1 MEKDYSVIGKRL
13 PRMDGQVK
21 ATGEAVY
28 TTDLKLPKML
38 HGKILRSPH
47 PHANIL
53 HIDTSRAERLPG
65 IKGVIT
71 WKDLSTDKKSSH
83 NYGALVPDEYPLAI
97 DRVRFIG
104 DEVAAVAAVDE
115 DIAREALELI
125 HVEYEPL
132 PAVFDPI
139 KAMEGGAPQ
148 LHEHT
153 ERNISWRLYQDQGE
167 VDRFLSE
174 ADHVQEDRFTTQAV
188 CHGPLEPHAAV
199 AQFDTNSG
207 LTIWSSTQ
215 RPFFVSWD
223 VALALG
229 LPESRVRVIKPHVGG
244 AFGGKL
250 ETSTVDYS
258 AALLARKTGRPVK
271 IVLSHD
277 EELYANR
284 KRHPF
289 IFDLKTGVK
298 KDGTITARSCRA
310 VMDGGAYN
318 SVGIITCYLSAIFLN
333 IPYRSKAIHYE
344 ALRVYT
350 NNAPSGAMRG
360 FGAPQTHFA
369 VEVQMDMIAETLGM
383 DPMELRLKN
392 ALKAGDETPSGIKI
406 KSGALRECMG
416 SAAKRSQWQEK
427 RKVGG
432 KDMGIGMA
440 CTSFLSGPRNRR
452 LPRQGDAYAFSAS
465 LIRAHGDGNVTLIS
479 GSADLGQGSDSA
491 LAQIAAEELG
501 ISYERVIVLAGDTEI
516 APLDFG
522 SYGSRVTMM
531 AGNAT
536 RNAAS
541 ALRERILDAVADE
554 LEANP
559 NDLEIKEDLVT
570 VKGSPQIKM
579 SFSDAVLICQ
589 KSLGGRPVIGE
600 GFYNPEFEGVLDMKA
615 LCEHGVGN
623 YSPAY
628 SFGTQ
633 VAEVEVDAMSG
644 KVHAKKITVAH
655 DGGVAINPMA
665 VEGQLE
671 GSVSMGHGYAL
682 MEEMVTKEGLM
693 LNPGF
698 LEYRMPTSMDATPVE
713 IDLVETDDPEGPFGA
728 KEAGE
733 GLVSPTA
740 PSIVNAIHD
749 ATGVWIKELPVTPD
763 KILKAMNEKAKAK

>member
-1 MEKDYSVIGKRL
+1 MEKNYSVIGKRL
-13 PRMDGQVK
+13 PRKDGLAK
-21 ATGEAVY
+21 STGEALY
-28 TTDLKLPKML
+28 TIDMKLPQML
-38 HGKILRSPH
+38 HGMILRSPH
-47 PHANIL
+47 PHAGIRN
-53 HIDTSRAERLPG
+53 IDTSRAERLPG
-65 IKGVIT
+65 VKGVIT
-71 WKDLSTDKKSSH
+71 WKDFSADKKSSH
-83 NYGALVPDEYPLAI
+83 NYGAFIPDEYPLAI

-115 DIAREALELI
+115 DTAREALELI
-125 HVEYEPL
+125 HVEYEPM
-132 PAVFDPI
+132 PAVFDPME
-139 KAMEGGAPQ
+139 AMEEGAPQ
-148 LHEHT
+148 LHEHA
-153 ERNISWRLYQDQGE
+153 EGNISWRVYQDQGD
-167 VDRFLSE
+167 VDRFLAE
-174 ADHVQEDRFTTQAV
+174 ADHVQEDRFVTQAV
-188 CHGPLEPHAAV
+188 CHGPLEPHAAI
-199 AQFDTNSG
+199 AQFEANG
-207 LTIWSSTQ
+207 RLTIWSSTQ

-223 VALALG
+223 LALALG

-271 IVLSHD
+271 IVLSRD
-277 EELYANR
+277 EELYASR

-310 VMDGGAYN
+310 VLDGGAYN
-318 SVGIITCYLSAIFLN
+318 SVGIVTCYLSAIFLN
-333 IPYRSKAIHYE
+333 IPYRSKAIRYE

-369 VEVQMDMIAETLGM
+369 VDVQMDMIAETLGI

-392 ALKAGDETPSGIKI
+392 ALEVGDETPSGIKI
-406 KSGALRECMG
+406 KSGALRECIG
-416 SAAKRSQWQEK
+416 SAAKRSQWQAK

-432 KDMGIGMA
+432 KGVGIGMA
-440 CTSFLSGPRNRR
+440 CNSFLSGPRNRR

-501 ISYERVIVLAGDTEI
+501 IAYERVIVLAGDTEI

-536 RNAAS
+536 CNAAS
-541 ALRERILDAVADE
+541 ALKEIILEAVADE

-559 NDLEIKEDLVT
+559 NDLEIKEDFVT
-570 VKGSPQIKM
+570 VKGSPQINM

-615 LCEHGVGN
+615 LCEQGVGN

-628 SFGTQ
+628 SFGAHIT
-633 VAEVEVDAMSG
+633 EVEVDPMSG
-644 KVHAKKITVAH
+644 EVHTRKTTVAH
-655 DGGVAINPMA
+655 DGGVAINPLA

-682 MEEMVTKEGLM
+682 MEEMLTEEGLM
-693 LNPGF
+693 LNPSF
-698 LEYRMPTSMDATPVE
+698 LEYKMPTSMDATPIE
-713 IDLVETDDPEGPFGA
+713 IDLVETHDPEGPFGA

-733 GLVSPTA
+733 GPVSPTA
-740 PSIVNAIHD
+740 PSIVNAIHH
-749 ATGVWIKELPVTPD
+749 ATGVWIKELPVSPE
-763 KILKAMNEKAKAK
+763 KLLKLIKGKE